1 MIRFLLNGMVL
12 CKCLHTYVIF
22 NIALSISHALQ
33 LQTAVFIELLII
45 RKIMHMSKQRKIR
58 KKTVYTLL
66 KIILF

>member
-45 RKIMHMSKQRKIR
+45 RIIMHMSK
-58 KKTVYTLL
+58 
-66 KIILF
+66 